1 MPKNKSKSAMKKYVK
16 VLDKFGFLP
25 PFEFTKKE
33 KKIVKY
39 LADHGAT
46 APQDLDDV
54 LDFKPGK
61 AEKLVERLIQKG
73 ALEADPSGMVSL
85 TLTATNYLHSKKTIK
100 KSAKKFCKFVE
111 AMNEKELDEFMS
123 LVSSFKVAPEFPPIE
138 DASVSS
144 GEVAMKEEKP
154 LAPAEEPVSE
164 EVPIEQPAKPKAPR
178 RRKRKA
184 APKKEIKALAQEPA
198 QEEPSIEEPALEEPK
213 EEE

>member
-33 KKIVKY
+33 KKVVKY
-39 LADHGAT
+39 LAENGAT
-46 APQDLDDV
+46 APVTLGDV

-61 AEKLVERLIQKG
+61 AEQIVERLIQKG
-73 ALEADPSGMVSL
+73 ALESDPSGMVSL

-138 DASVSS
+138 DSFVSYS
-144 GEVAMKEEKP
+144 EEPKEEQEIVTPAEEAKAEE
-154 LAPAEEPVSE
+154 APAEEP
-164 EVPIEQPAKPKAPR
+164 AKPKPVR
-178 RRKRKA
+178 RRRRKA
-184 APKKEIKALAQEPA
+184 APKKAIEALAQESP
-198 QEEPSIEEPALEEPK
+198 QEESSPEEPIQEEPK